1 MLSVLRHQSRFYQ
14 DQLYNP
20 RAGDAGMWDFYRRV
34 IADHWKVHRSADNGL
49 PGLCSNIY
57 AFPAFSFLAA
67 AHRLPWTMQDG
78 DCRLYS
84 SRTTPAF
91 HRIPVL
97 ACGPWDATDSEHAA
111 EPMWARRARNYVF
124 KILRARLCRQWLARV
139 RLEIGR
145 AQHMGVSEIFWCKD
159 GVPDVIAAQL
169 EAWFAAVPHEEV
181 QWSEHD
187 DWLRR
192 YRVTQW

>member
-1 MLSVLRHQSRFYQ
+1 MLSVLRHQNRLYQ

-20 RAGDAGMWDFYRRV
+20 RAGDAGMWEFYRRV
-34 IADHWKVHRSADNGL
+34 IADHWMVHRSADNGL
-49 PGLCSNIY
+49 PGLCSKISKIY

-67 AHRLPWTMQDG
+67 AHRIPDWD
-78 DCRLYS
+78 RRVYS
-84 SRTTPAF
+84 SRTPGTTPAF

-97 ACGPWDATDSEHAA
+97 ACGHWVVADGV
-111 EPMWARRARNYVF
+111 EPMWARRTRNYVF
-124 KILRARLCRQWLARV
+124 KAIRARVCRQWLARV
-139 RLEIGR
+139 RVEIGR
-145 AQHMGVSEIFWCKD
+145 AQHMGVFWCKD

-187 DWLRR
+187 DWLGR
-192 YRVTQW
+192 YRVIQW